1 MSSEKFDVIV
11 IGAGLAGL
19 SIAGILA
26 SREKKRVLVL
36 EKEKYVG
43 GRLLSFYGRDNK
55 LFNHQG
61 QELDVAGYKQN
72 LASVHSWVH
81 SSSPDMKTI
90 IGQGMLNGF
99 AFEAGGTVGF
109 WGNKSRLAFVMNYLG
124 KPVNQASNQG
134 LMMVGNDGKSKYQ
147 LLKGEKYGW
156 MTDEQNKVTKR
167 LLGEM
172 LMADTNKLDEWDNVS
187 LKKWLEDR
195 TSDRTIYEY
204 IAALAAIHMVIGEP
218 ENISARDFIRF
229 MHTPAKIGMNLL
241 SGSTGVVENPGFG
254 YIGTRLAEAVTENGG
269 EIRLDTKVDQVVFDG
284 NKVKGVQIGD
294 AVITADQVVCTLPS
308 RDMFKVVPRDRFKAG
323 FAEHVTKEFL
333 GAGMLSGFLGLS
345 KNILADA
352 GAPPKTW
359 ILAPSIIKD
368 FEGYVGDVDVICI
381 MPSNHE
387 PSLSPVD
394 EGKYNWGFSIAL
406 LDHEMRNKAKVQKVI
421 DRTKEVFNNAFP
433 AIKKNTLWEIWL
445 CSDRGYGD
453 FPPSG
458 ESRPAHTQPNMEG
471 LFFGGDGYGPK
482 VWGAGMDAAI
492 HSALYCVNEMTGH
505 QYAEEILPDYHR

>member
-1 MSSEKFDVIV
+1 MANKYYDVVV

-19 SIAGILA
+19 TIAGVLA
-26 SREKKRVLVL
+26 SRENKKVLVL
-36 EKEKYVG
+36 DKEKYVG

-61 QELDVAGYKQN
+61 EQLDVAGFKRN

-81 SSSPDMKTI
+81 SSSPDLETI
-90 IGQGMLNGF
+90 VGNGMLNGY

-109 WGNKSRLAFVMNYLG
+109 WGNKSRMAFVMNYLN

-134 LMMVGNDGKSKYQ
+134 LMVIGPDGKSKYQ

-167 LLGEM
+167 LLAEM
-172 LMADTNKLDEWDNVS
+172 LTADASKLEEWDKIS
-187 LKKWLEDR
+187 LKKWLNDR

-229 MHTPAKIGMNLL
+229 MYTPAKIGMNLL
-241 SGSTGVVENPGFG
+241 SGSTGVIQNPGFG
-254 YIGTRLAEAVTENGG
+254 YIGTKLAEAVIDNGG
-269 EIRLDTKVDQVVFDG
+269 EILLDTKVDQVIFDG

-294 AVITADQVVCTLPS
+294 AVVTAEQVVCTLPT
-308 RDMFKVVPRDRFKAG
+308 RDMFKVVPKDRFDKA
-323 FAEHVTKEFL
+323 FAEHVSKDFL
-333 GAGMLSGFLGLS
+333 GAGMLSGFVGLS

-381 MPSNHE
+381 MPCNHE
-387 PSLSPVD
+387 PSLAPIS

-406 LDHEMRNKAKVQKVI
+406 LDHEMRDRAKVQKVI
-421 DRTKEVFNNAFP
+421 DRAKEVFYNAFP
-433 AIKKNTLWEIWL
+433 DMKKNTLWEIWL

-453 FPPSG
+453 FPPGG
-458 ESRPAHTQPNMEG
+458 EERPTHTQPNMEG
-471 LFFGGDGYGPK
+471 LFFAGDGYGPK

-492 HSALYCVNEMTGH
+492 HSAVYCLDEMTGRK
-505 QYAEEILPDYHR
+505 YSEEILPDYHR